1 MGSEL
6 GPCGSEGI
14 VESPRKGSKAQF
26 ASALKPSLAFVKAEL
41 NFYEYIQQT
50 LKNIHKKDAHY
61 IKGEVRRNIFIG
73 SKFLS
78 DPNY

>member
-61 IKGEVRRNIFIG
+61 IKKAGNF
-73 SKFLS
+73 FLVS
-78 DPNY
+78 LQISFVS